1 MTVFLVVTGFSL
13 VLVNDDLFG
22 LIVLY
27 YGSGNSCGCNVCAN
41 LKSVIAYC
49 KHLIKRNSLASLYSK
64 LLYVNDIAL
73 GYFVLFT
80 TCCNNCV
87 HMAPPIIITR

>member
-1 MTVFLVVTGFSL
+1 MTFWTYRS
-13 VLVNDDLFG
+13 
-22 LIVLY
+22 Y

-49 KHLIKRNSLASLYSK
+49 KHLIKRNSLASFYSK

-73 GYFVLFT
+73 GYFVLFYLLQLIAYIW
-80 TCCNNCV
+80 
-87 HMAPPIIITR
+87 HLLFIITRQIR